1 MLRKL
6 IAGILKLFIFCAFL
20 IALALF
26 SGLLTV
32 RYIFVVGEVA
42 VPDVTGK
49 DTVYAADLL
58 AEQHLKLKTVDQQFD
73 STVKPDHILAQD
85 PSAGTMLKKHQTVR
99 VILSKG
105 AEASTIPDVVGKRWQ
120 EATRTIKEQQFRL
133 GNVAYVHTTEA
144 PVDHIVTQTPS
155 PYTEASIRATVDLLV
170 SLGPHRT
177 VMVMP
182 DLVEEQLEYA
192 MQAIGKLGLVLGKV
206 ERDEA
211 YTEIPPNTVI
221 SQVPKPGTLIEEQN
235 IVSLVVSGPGL
246 ARDPYRID
254 TFTVEYQPLDYTLPL
269 GRFDREVL
277 MTVKNA
283 EGISEIFRQFVAPG
297 RTITVQVP
305 VAGETVVEIYL
316 DGVLDEIKRI
326 TSE

>member
-1 MLRKL
+1 MLRK
-6 IAGILKLFIFCAFL
+6 ILGGVSKFAIFCAFL

-26 SGLLTV
+26 SGLLTIH
-32 RYIFVVGEVA
+32 YIFAVGEVA
-42 VPDVTGK
+42 VPDVIGE

-73 STVKPDHILAQD
+73 PKVKPDHILAQD
-85 PSAGTMLKKHQTVR
+85 PPAGTMLKKHQVVR

-120 EATRTIKEQQFRL
+120 EATRTIKQQKFRL

-144 PVDHIVTQTPS
+144 PIDHIVTQTPP
-155 PYTEASIRATVDLLV
+155 PYTEASMRTAIDLLV
-170 SLGPHRT
+170 SLGPHKT
-177 VMVMP
+177 VMIMP
-182 DLVEEQLEYA
+182 DLVEEQMEYA
-192 MQAIGKLGLVLGKV
+192 MQVIGKLGLVLGKV

-211 YTEIPPNTVI
+211 FTEIPPNTVI

-246 ARDPYRID
+246 SRDPYQMG
-254 TFTVEYQPLDYTLPL
+254 TLSVEYHPLDYMVPL
-269 GRFDREVL
+269 GRFDREVM
-277 MTVKNA
+277 MTVRNA
-283 EGISEIFRQFVAPG
+283 EGIAEIFRQFVPPG

-316 DGVLDEIKRI
+316 DGVLAEIKRI
-326 TSE
+326 TLE